1 MKIALFFA
9 GLLLSLVYWNEDHQS
24 RAHLAPHKLTENRK
38 LKRYS
43 VRLKV
48 FTQEPGVLLGYAED
62 LHVEGMQIRSKEPIP
77 DEKEIQIWFGVS
89 KEDEEDRRI
98 SLTAYRMWS
107 SFSDTV
113 PRYYYSGLQFVDPSE
128 EALTRTQELI
138 DELSE

>member
-1 MKIALFFA
+1 
-9 GLLLSLVYWNEDHQS
+9 
-24 RAHLAPHKLTENRK
+24 LTENRK

-48 FTQEPGVLLGYAED
+48 FTQETGEVLGYAED
-62 LHVEGMQIRSKEPIP
+62 LNVKGMKIQSEESIP
-77 DEKEIQIWFGVS
+77 DKKEIQIWIGAS
-89 KEDEEDRRI
+89 REDEEKGRI

-113 PRYYYSGLQFVDPSE
+113 PRYYYSGLHFIDPSE
-128 EALTRTQELI
+128 EALDSIQKLI